1 LSAIPTAGS
10 PTAKPGAQV
19 GEGSLRQL
27 TPLLVWAVVF
37 CDIGTSVYYVPGIL
51 YERVGNVAPFFVWIG
66 LAGFILLAIKY
77 VEICWRTPDGGGVVS
92 IANQAFTPMI
102 GAVGGLLISIGYFL
116 TSAISSVSGIHYLS
130 SLWPFFDEHVVA
142 MASATL
148 LLLAIINTIGIRESA
163 TMALVMAISAFCVN
177 LALVVVVLYQ
187 MGDAEAELVTSTMSL
202 AKDLD
207 GKTFFIGFSTAWLAF
222 SGLESISQL
231 SPAMRTPLRATAGR
245 GMKLVVGSMLLTAP
259 MLTLLAIALLPT
271 ELKALN
277 SERFI
282 SEIGSLYGGLPLK
295 IAVVLTGSSLLLL
308 ASNTAIIGCYHVFLS
323 LAERGFMPSAIAAR
337 NQRFG
342 TPQVAIL
349 VATLIP
355 IVIMYLAEGNMQTL
369 AGLYAFGLLGAFL
382 LSSAGL
388 DVIRWRDSQRGAQF
402 WLGVFTTL
410 LVLVAW
416 VVTLR
421 IEGEA
426 TLFGSMLVGIGVLFA
441 VGTRRKW
448 FAEWLYHLPLLARLF
463 PTRVERAE
471 EDLEHIEQLEI
482 LSLTQAESIAQLYP
496 SSTMIAMR
504 SANPGLISEAI
515 AREKGRGGKNLYALY
530 VEERTGL
537 FVRDWA
543 WRPTSEGVD
552 ALRSAAQA
560 AEAEGMTLLPV
571 WTVSYNAVEG
581 ILRAAES
588 LGVTAI
594 MIGATQRSAVYHLL
608 RGHVL
613 AGLTKRLPPGIRL
626 LIYG

>member
-1 LSAIPTAGS
+1 MSATAPSG
-10 PTAKPGAQV
+10 AKPGAPATD
-19 GEGSLRQL
+19 GHLRQL

-66 LAGFILLAIKY
+66 LAGFILLAVKY

-148 LLLAIINTIGIRESA
+148 LILAIINTIGIRESA
-163 TMALVMAISAFCVN
+163 TMALFMAISAFCVN
-177 LALVVVVLYQ
+177 LVLVVVVLFR
-187 MGDAEAELVTSTMSL
+187 MGDAEAEVVTSTMTL

-231 SPAMRTPLRATAGR
+231 SPAMRHPLRITAGR

-282 SEIGSLYGGLPLK
+282 SEIASLYGGLPLK

-388 DVIRWRDSQRGAQF
+388 DVIRWRDSQRGAKF

-416 VVTLR
+416 IVTLR
-421 IEGEA
+421 IEGDA
-426 TLFGSMLVGIGVLFA
+426 TLFGSLLVGIGVLFA
-441 VGTRRKW
+441 MGTRRKW
-448 FAEWLYHLPLLARLF
+448 FADWLYHLPLLARLF
-463 PTRVERAE
+463 PRRVERAE
-471 EDLEHIEQLEI
+471 EEVEHIEQLEI
-482 LSLTQAESIAQLYP
+482 LSLAQAESIAQLYP

-504 SANPGLISEAI
+504 SANPGLIAEAI

-543 WRPTSEGVD
+543 WRPKSEGVE

-581 ILRAAES
+581 ILRAAEN

>member
-1 LSAIPTAGS
+1 VSAPAPS
-10 PTAKPGAQV
+10 VAPPGPQV
-19 GEGSLRQL
+19 ADGHLRQL

-66 LAGFILLAIKY
+66 LAGFILLAVKY

-148 LLLAIINTIGIRESA
+148 LILAIINTIGIRESA
-163 TMALVMAISAFCVN
+163 TMALFMAISAFCVN
-177 LALVVVVLYQ
+177 LTLVVVVLFR
-187 MGDAEAELVTSTMSL
+187 MGDVEVEAITTTMSL

-207 GKTFFIGFSTAWLAF
+207 SKTFFIGFSTAWLAF

-231 SPAMRTPLRATAGR
+231 SPAMRNPLRATAGR

-342 TPQVAIL
+342 TPQIAIL

-369 AGLYAFGLLGAFL
+369 AGLYAFGLLGAFV

-388 DVIRWRDSQRGAQF
+388 DVIRWRDSQRGAKF

-416 VVTLR
+416 IVTLR
-421 IEGEA
+421 IEGDA
-426 TLFGSMLVGIGVLFA
+426 TLYGSLLVAIGVLFA

-463 PTRVERAE
+463 PRRVERAE
-471 EDLEHIEQLEI
+471 EEVEHIEQLEI
-482 LSLTQAESIAQLYP
+482 LSLAQAESIAQLYP
-496 SSTMIAMR
+496 SSTLIALR
-504 SANPGLISEAI
+504 SANPGLIAEAI
-515 AREKGRGGKNLYALY
+515 AREKGRGGKNLFALY

-543 WRPTSEGVD
+543 WRPKSEGVE

-581 ILRAAES
+581 ILRAAED